1 MLSNL
6 LSRYGYLGDVLR
18 LLPSAD
24 RKKLFSLGIVQFLIS
39 IFDLIGLLTIGIV
52 TSLAMNIIS
61 LIPIPRSLNFIFTIP
76 LIGSL
81 PLEQLVVCLSLIG
94 AILLILKTV
103 ASALIMRKITGFL
116 SLREAKI
123 SSQYIVNV
131 SNTSPKWQLDKSPQY
146 ISGVAIEGAN
156 SAITLSLGQLVNLIV
171 EILSISLIFVG
182 ISTLDPTITIP
193 SFIFFVTSGWLS
205 VKFLSLRTR
214 EAGKEQFLLSISSNE
229 LVKNIVVGSRDL
241 YLSNKRGLATSH
253 FTDQR
258 IRNYRAVRT
267 RAMVSL
273 IPKYVSEV
281 TMIVGGVLIA
291 GFQFMIKDAK
301 EAITGL
307 VVFIA
312 LSSRL
317 LPAFLRI
324 QVDVLQIKGSSEAA
338 KNFLEE
344 FNLAGKQAIERGD
357 SITQTLAADE
367 ITRPMNPR
375 ISLRDVTARHSEK
388 SDFSITGITLN
399 VEPGEFL
406 AIAGPSG
413 SGKTTLVDLMLGIIT
428 PDSGVVEISD
438 VLPEEAVKLWPND
451 IRYVPQDVQLIP
463 GSILQNI
470 MWPDLE
476 TSLTDDALWELFDVV
491 ELSDWLRS
499 LENKWDSQIN
509 SLGTNLSGGQKQRI
523 GIARALYSSPR
534 VLILDESTSALDSTT
549 EQEIVENILMK
560 MKSLTRI
567 VIAHRISTI
576 RDADR
581 IIYMQNGRIAAQGD
595 FALVSA
601 EIKNFGLES
610 EINYQNQVGE

>member
-1 MLSNL
+1 M
-6 LSRYGYLGDVLR
+6 
-18 LLPSAD
+18 
-24 RKKLFSLGIVQFLIS
+24 
-39 IFDLIGLLTIGIV
+39 
-52 TSLAMNIIS
+52 
-61 LIPIPRSLNFIFTIP
+61 
-76 LIGSL
+76 
-81 PLEQLVVCLSLIG
+81 
-94 AILLILKTV
+94 
-103 ASALIMRKITGFL
+103 
-116 SLREAKI
+116 
-123 SSQYIVNV
+123 
-131 SNTSPKWQLDKSPQY
+131 
-146 ISGVAIEGAN
+146 
-156 SAITLSLGQLVNLIV
+156 
-171 EILSISLIFVG
+171 
-182 ISTLDPTITIP
+182 
-193 SFIFFVTSGWLS
+193 
-205 VKFLSLRTR
+205 KFLSLRTR
-214 EAGKEQFLLSISSNE
+214 EAGKEQFLISISSNE

-241 YLSNKRGLATSH
+241 YLSNKRGVATSH

-267 RAMVSL
+267 RAIVSL

-324 QVDVLQIKGSSEAA
+324 QGDVLQIKGSSVAA

-344 FNLAGKQAIERGD
+344 FNLAGKQAIESGD
-357 SITQTLAADE
+357 SITQALAADE
-367 ITRPMNPR
+367 ITRPMIPR

-388 SDFSITGITLN
+388 SDFSITGITLS

-463 GSILQNI
+463 GSILQNV

-476 TSLTDDALWELFDVV
+476 TSLNDDALWELFDVV
-491 ELSDWLRS
+491 ELSGWLRS

-534 VLILDESTSALDSTT
+534 VIILDESTSALDSTT

-560 MKSLTRI
+560 MQSLTRI

-576 RDADR
+576 KDADR

-595 FALVSA
+595 FASVSA

-610 EINYQNQVGE
+610 EINYQNQVGK

>member
-1 MLSNL
+1 
-6 LSRYGYLGDVLR
+6 
-18 LLPSAD
+18 
-24 RKKLFSLGIVQFLIS
+24 
-39 IFDLIGLLTIGIV
+39 
-52 TSLAMNIIS
+52 
-61 LIPIPRSLNFIFTIP
+61 
-76 LIGSL
+76 
-81 PLEQLVVCLSLIG
+81 
-94 AILLILKTV
+94 
-103 ASALIMRKITGFL
+103 
-116 SLREAKI
+116 
-123 SSQYIVNV
+123 
-131 SNTSPKWQLDKSPQY
+131 
-146 ISGVAIEGAN
+146 
-156 SAITLSLGQLVNLIV
+156 
-171 EILSISLIFVG
+171 
-182 ISTLDPTITIP
+182 
-193 SFIFFVTSGWLS
+193 
-205 VKFLSLRTR
+205 
-214 EAGKEQFLLSISSNE
+214 
-229 LVKNIVVGSRDL
+229 
-241 YLSNKRGLATSH
+241 
-253 FTDQR
+253 
-258 IRNYRAVRT
+258 
-267 RAMVSL
+267 MVSL

-324 QVDVLQIKGSSEAA
+324 QGDVLQIKGSSEAA

-428 PDSGVVEISD
+428 PDSGVVKISD
-438 VLPEEAVKLWPND
+438 VLPEEAVKLWPNN

-463 GSILQNI
+463 GSILQNV

-476 TSLTDDALWELFDVV
+476 TSLNDDALWELFDVV

-576 RDADR
+576 KDADR
-581 IIYMQNGRIAAQGD
+581 IIYMQNGRITAQGD